1 MEQLRCTHTFH
12 FQLGADRL
20 HVMIQQVT
28 HWKFVVSVSRSV
40 LWLRMFLGL
49 RLLNGGIVISDSYIL
64 HYHFSISVNG
74 QNAVVLLVIS
84 FRYKRCASWVTSF
97 TMNGITDVFYATA
110 CSACILRIPVKCGHF
125 HLLAF
130 GFWAFSQSHQNSSGI
145 QTTIYLWLRLI
156 LWWPFC

>member
-1 MEQLRCTHTFH
+1 MEQLRCTHNFH

-28 HWKFVVSVSRSV
+28 HGKFVVISFKISFV
-40 LWLRMFLGL
+40 LQMFLGL
-49 RLLNGGIVISDSYIL
+49 RLLNAGIVISDSYIL

-74 QNAVVLLVIS
+74 QNAVVLLVIL
-84 FRYKRCASWVTSF
+84 FCYKRCVSWVPSF

-110 CSACILRIPVKCGHF
+110 CSAFILRISVKCGHF
-125 HLLAF
+125 QLLDF
-130 GFWAFSQSHQNSSGI
+130 GFWAFSQSHQNSSVI